1 MAPAAAAAAAAAANV
16 VGAYAY
22 CALSAAF
29 FAACAAAQLNDPDPI
44 PWVAGYVT
52 GGCALNALFVLHHS
66 AGQHFFDAAGGGGRR
81 STGSAICRRIA
92 TVFAAGT
99 ALVAGRIG
107 AVGLLPRLDLRQPP
121 RALAWSILEYE
132 EGREIAGLLLLFLHV
147 WKLRGYFC
155 LCGDSGGGGG
165 AVNVRAGAEAG
176 AGAGARLQVGTTV
189 LMVGIIAFAIYL
201 WVYYQPLMNVRYG
214 TEHCGGAFGK
224 DHGGMSSSS
233 SSSSSEL

>member
-1 MAPAAAAAAAAAANV
+1 MAPAANV

-52 GGCALNALFVLHHS
+52 GGCALNALFVLRHS
-66 AGQHFFDAAGGGGRR
+66 AGQYFFDAGG
-81 STGSAICRRIA
+81 STGSTICRRIA

-107 AVGLLPRLDLRQPP
+107 AVGVLPRLDLRQPP
-121 RALAWSILEYE
+121 RALVWSILEYE

-155 LCGDSGGGGG
+155 LSGDSGGGGG
-165 AVNVRAGAEAG
+165 AANVRPGAEAG
-176 AGAGARLQVGTTV
+176 ARLHVGTTV
-189 LMVGIIAFAIYL
+189 LMVGIIAFAAYL
-201 WVYYQPLMNVRYG
+201 WVYYQPLMNARHG
-214 TEHCGGAFGK
+214 TEHCDGAFGK
-224 DHGGMSSSS
+224 DRDGV
-233 SSSSSEL
+233 SSSSEL

>member
-1 MAPAAAAAAAAAANV
+1 MAPAKAAAAAAAGAANV

-29 FAACAAAQLNDPDPI
+29 FAACAAAQLNDPDPL

-66 AGQHFFDAAGGGGRR
+66 AGQHFFDAGGGGGGGRP

-165 AVNVRAGAEAG
+165 AANVRAGAEAG
-176 AGAGARLQVGTTV
+176 VGTTV
-189 LMVGIIAFAIYL
+189 LMVGIIAFAAYL
-201 WVYYQPLMNVRYG
+201 WVYYQPLMNARYG
-214 TEHCGGAFGK
+214 TEHCDGAFGK
-224 DHGGMSSSS
+224 DRGGVSL
-233 SSSSSEL
+233 SSEL

>member
-1 MAPAAAAAAAAAANV
+1 MALADAAAAAAAANV

-29 FAACAAAQLNDPDPI
+29 FAACAVAQLNDPDPI

-155 LCGDSGGGGG
+155 LCGDSGGG
-165 AVNVRAGAEAG
+165 NVRAGAE

-189 LMVGIIAFAIYL
+189 LMVGIIAFAVYL
-201 WVYYQPLMNVRYG
+201 WVYYQPMMNARYG
-214 TEHCGGAFGK
+214 TEHCDGAFGK
-224 DHGGMSSSS
+224 DHGGVSSSSSS

>member
-1 MAPAAAAAAAAAANV
+1 MAPADAADV

-22 CALSAAF
+22 CCLSAAF
-29 FAACAAAQLNDPDPI
+29 FAACALAQLNDPDPI

-66 AGQHFFDAAGGGGRR
+66 VGQHFFEADAGVDGRR
-81 STGSAICRRIA
+81 SMGSICRRIA

-99 ALVAGRIG
+99 ALVAWRIF

-121 RALAWSILEYE
+121 RALAWSVLEYE

-155 LCGDSGGGGG
+155 LCGGGGGGGG
-165 AVNVRAGAEAG
+165 AANGRAEAG
-176 AGAGARLQVGTTV
+176 AGARVSTTV
-189 LMVGIIAFAIYL
+189 LMVSIIAFAVYL
-201 WVYYQPLMNVRYG
+201 WVYYQPMMNVRYG
-214 TEHCGGAFGK
+214 TEHCDGAFGK
-224 DHGGMSSSS
+224 DRGGVSSP
-233 SSSSSEL
+233 SSEL